1 MKKIIFSSVILSA
14 GIFGLS
20 YFSFSNAQNHI
31 LGGEEN
37 LDNYNGIKQSNTTDN
52 IYTRSITSGY
62 AGGGFW
68 IRGTRGNLAIS
79 EYKHY
84 KRQGKASVIN
94 NRGNFNDGGWR
105 SKGVFSKARVK
116 KTLTGNK
123 AFYDYR

>member
-1 MKKIIFSSVILSA
+1 MKKFIFSSDILSA
-14 GIFGLS
+14 SICGLG
-20 YFSFSNAQNHI
+20 YFSFSNAQNHT

-37 LDNYNGIKQSNTTDN
+37 LDNYSGIKQSKTTDN
-52 IYTRSITSGY
+52 IYTRAITSGY
-62 AGGGFW
+62 ASGGFW
-68 IRGTRGNLAIS
+68 IRGTKGNLAIS

-94 NRGNFNDGGWR
+94 KRGKFNDGGWR
-105 SKGVFSKARVK
+105 NKGVFSKARVK

>member
-1 MKKIIFSSVILSA
+1 MKKFIFSSDILSA
-14 GIFGLS
+14 SICGLG

-37 LDNYNGIKQSNTTDN
+37 LDNYSGIKQSKTTDN
-52 IYTRSITSGY
+52 IYTRAITSGY
-62 AGGGFW
+62 ASGGYW

-94 NRGNFNDGGWR
+94 KRGKFNDGGWR
-105 SKGVFSKARVK
+105 NKGVFSKARVK
-116 KTLTGNK
+116 KTLTGNE